1 MYNGYISSLS
11 NEELKN
17 LHEEAIKINTG
28 YKSFDRFDKNCKLND
43 ILDWDG
49 MEVPLNEIIMIL
61 EQECTRRFLDSLDI
75 IKNYEETNKVIKEKE
90 TILKTLTEMIDK
102 LKKGSD

>member
-11 NEELKN
+11 NEKLKD
-17 LHEEAIKINTG
+17 LYEEAVKINTG
-28 YKSFDRFDKNCKLND
+28 YKSFDRTDKNCELNN

-90 TILKTLTEMIDK
+90 TILKTLTKIIEE
-102 LKKGSD
+102 LKGSD

>member
-1 MYNGYISSLS
+1 MCNGYISNLS

-17 LHEEAIKINTG
+17 LYEEAIKINTG

-61 EQECTRRFLDSLDI
+61 EQECTQRFFDNLDI
-75 IKNYEETNKVIKEKE
+75 IKNYEETNKFIKEKE
-90 TILKTLTEMIDK
+90 VFLKTLTKIIEE
-102 LKKGSD
+102 LKGCD